1 VGNSFSFFFSST
13 QGYIGGNPL
22 TDKQF
27 DTDGQIP
34 YFHGMGLVSDELYEV
49 IHHLMKAKV
58 IYTIVSEYGS
68 RFSKDNI

>member
-1 VGNSFSFFFSST
+1 LFSLT
-13 QGYIGGNPL
+13 QGYIAGNPL
-22 TDKQF
+22 TDNQF
-27 DTDGQIP
+27 DTDGKIP

-58 IYTIVSEYGS
+58 IYRILSEYHS